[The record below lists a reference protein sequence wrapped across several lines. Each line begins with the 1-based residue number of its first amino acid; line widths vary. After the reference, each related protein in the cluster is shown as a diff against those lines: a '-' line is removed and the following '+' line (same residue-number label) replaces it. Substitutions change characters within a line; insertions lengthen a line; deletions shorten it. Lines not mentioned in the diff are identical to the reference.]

1 MPESLVNKNVDRI
14 FDVRVDDGQVTQ
26 ITYSGII
33 TGIVKK
39 HKDPMQTLLE
49 IVYDSVYNNDD
60 KNDHERESDEEDIY
74 EYALLQD
81 YYEGNLLKIN

>member
-33 TGIVKK
+33 TRIVKK
-39 HKDPMQTLLE
+39 HKDPMQTLFE

-60 KNDHERESDEEDIY
+60 KNDHE
-74 EYALLQD
+74 
-81 YYEGNLLKIN
+81 